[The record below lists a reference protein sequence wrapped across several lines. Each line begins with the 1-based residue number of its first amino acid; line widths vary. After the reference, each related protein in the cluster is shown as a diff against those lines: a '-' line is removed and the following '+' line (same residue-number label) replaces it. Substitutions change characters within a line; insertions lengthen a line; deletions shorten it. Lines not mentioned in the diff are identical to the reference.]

1 MIQRGNLNLK
11 KVQYDKN
18 LQALIDSLTAQ
29 GKRLRLLLHCCC
41 APCSTAVLQRLN
53 ECFDISVYYY
63 NPNIDSLEEHNLR
76 ARELEHFVG
85 ESGLA
90 KECIIIP
97 YEPKVYFE
105 AIHSLEKEPEGG
117 LRCEVCFALRLRH
130 AAKYAALHQFDYF
143 TTTLTISPMKSAPLL
158 NRLGEQVASEEGTSF
173 LCSDFKKRGGYLLST
188 QLSKEYGIYRQD
200 YCGCIFSKSSRETGH
215 R

>member
-1 MIQRGNLNLK
+1 MKNE
-11 KVQYDKN
+11 QYDIN
-18 LQALIDSLTAQ
+18 MQALIDTLKVE

-63 NPNIDSLEEHNLR
+63 NPNIDSLEEHKLR
-76 ARELEHFVG
+76 ARELEHFVV

-105 AIHSLEKEPEGG
+105 AIHGLEKEPEGG
-117 LRCEVCFALRLRH
+117 LRCEICFGLRLRH
-130 AAKYAALHQFDYF
+130 AARYAALHQFDYF
-143 TTTLTISPMKSAPLL
+143 TTTLTISPMKNAPLL
-158 NRLGEQVASEEGTSF
+158 NRLGAQMAAEEGANF

-200 YCGCIFSKSSRETGH
+200 YCGCVFSKTSRETGH

>member
-1 MIQRGNLNLK
+1 LK
-11 KVQYDKN
+11 NEQYDKN
-18 LQALIDSLTAQ
+18 MQDLIDTLTVE

-63 NPNIDSLEEHNLR
+63 NPNIDNLEEHNLR

-105 AIHSLEKEPEGG
+105 AIHGLEKEPEGG
-117 LRCEVCFALRLRH
+117 LRCEICFALRLRH
-130 AAKYAALHQFDYF
+130 AAQYATLHQFDYF
-143 TTTLTISPMKSAPLL
+143 TTTLTISPMKNAPLL
-158 NRLGEQVASEEGTSF
+158 NQLGEQMAAEEGANF

-200 YCGCIFSKSSRETGH
+200 YCGCVFSKTSRETGH